1 MTYEVK
7 KQVSQ
12 KLANKEKHKPSND
25 LISRMTTLGISKEA
39 QSMEM

>member
-1 MTYEVK
+1 MTIEVK